1 MRKIQMRVIKRMKI
15 EESDIFNREKI
26 AETMCKYIVETPA
39 DVISPVVLDGAW
51 GCGKTTHAK
60 RMRECFR
67 RAYSDRVKCIYW
79 NAAASDFASEP
90 LPMFAAALYD
100 SIAQENRDEFGKQA
114 FTLCYGALASV
125 AWSAFRQCIKN
136 KTGVD
141 IRQVMEEAEACAEHL
156 DTRSAIVHQ
165 FDDFLKTAGDEKI
178 RIDAAS
184 SIIQLAKAETQ
195 TLIVIIDELDRCRPD
210 FALKMI
216 ECIKH
221 LFDSA
226 ECKFVLVMNKMSMCS
241 AITHLYGLDGEE
253 SEIYLSKYIKTDF
266 QLPRNIISGP
276 LRHSE
281 LCTRHYFYELL
292 KKDGE
297 NSWQSNEL
305 LRHFGSYIIDKKGLQ
320 LREIEKLVNSM
331 RFIQSTIPER
341 HRHDYA
347 VGNDVVACL
356 VCFLAYLLCFEHGL
370 AMQILSKETNTFHI
384 IDALGGE
391 TGTAQYNIEK
401 KFPCIKYI
409 GFVLDYFFAKT
420 DNDKAMVLASLG
432 DFDYPEAIKAG
443 GEVIEVWL
451 SYATFMR

>member
-1 MRKIQMRVIKRMKI
+1 MRVIERMKI
-15 EESDIFNREKI
+15 EESDIFQREKI

-67 RAYSDRVKCIYW
+67 RVYRDRVKCIYW

-90 LPMFAAALYD
+90 LPMFVAALYD
-100 SIAQENRDEFGKQA
+100 YIPSEKRDEFGKQA
-114 FTLCYGALASV
+114 FTLCYGGVLSV
-125 AWSAFRQCIKN
+125 LRQFFANTLRFDFKEVIEDAK
-136 KTGVD
+136 
-141 IRQVMEEAEACAEHL
+141 ACAHSL
-156 DTRSAIVHQ
+156 DTRSMIEHQ
-165 FDDFLKTAGDEKI
+165 FEDFLKTAGNERM
-178 RIDAAS
+178 RIDAARA
-184 SIIQLAKAETQ
+184 IIQLAKAETQ

-253 SEIYLSKYIKTDF
+253 AEIYLSKYIKTDF

-281 LCTRHYFYELL
+281 LCSYHYFYELL
-292 KKDGE
+292 KKGGE
-297 NSWQSNEL
+297 RCWQSNEL
-305 LRHFGSYIIDKKGLQ
+305 LGQFVSYIIDKKGLQ

-341 HRHDYA
+341 YRHDYA
-347 VGNDVVACL
+347 AGNDVVACL

-370 AMQILSKETNTFHI
+370 AMQILSKETNAFHVI
-384 IDALGGE
+384 IAIGGE
-391 TGTAQYNIEK
+391 DGTAQYDIEK

-409 GFVLDYFFAKT
+409 SLVLDYFFAKT
-420 DNDKAMVLASLG
+420 SNDKAKILGSLG
-432 DFDYPEAIKAG
+432 DFDYPDAIKAG
-443 GEVIEVWL
+443 GEVIDVWL

>member
-1 MRKIQMRVIKRMKI
+1 MNV
-15 EESDIFNREKI
+15 EESDIFQRNKI
-26 AETMCKYIVETPA
+26 AEAMCKYIVETPA

-60 RMRECFR
+60 RMRNCFR
-67 RAYSDRVKCIYW
+67 KEYITRVKCIYW
-79 NAAASDFASEP
+79 NAATSDFASEP

-100 SIAQENRDEFGKQA
+100 SIPQESREEFGKQA
-114 FTLCYGALASV
+114 FTLCYGALV
-125 AWSAFRQCIKN
+125 GGAWSVFRQCLEN
-136 KTGVD
+136 KAGVD
-141 IRQVMEEAEACAEHL
+141 LKQVVEDAVAGVKHL
-156 DTRSAIVHQ
+156 DTRSTIVHQ
-165 FDDFLKTAGDEKI
+165 FDDFLKTAGNE
-178 RIDAAS
+178 RMRMEAAR
-184 SIIQLAKAETQ
+184 SIIQLAKGETQ

-253 SEIYLSKYIKTDF
+253 AEIYLSKYIKTDF

-281 LCTRHYFYELL
+281 LCSYHYFYELL
-292 KKDGE
+292 KKGGE
-297 NSWQSNEL
+297 RCWQSNEL
-305 LRHFGSYIIDKKGLQ
+305 LGQFVSYIIDKKGLQ
-320 LREIEKLVNSM
+320 LREIEKPVNSM

-341 HRHDYA
+341 YRHDYA
-347 VGNDVVACL
+347 AGNDVVACL

-370 AMQILSKETNTFHI
+370 AMQILSKETNAFHVI
-384 IDALGGE
+384 IAIGGE
-391 TGTAQYNIEK
+391 DGTAQHDIEK

-409 GFVLDYFFAKT
+409 SLVLDYFFAKT
-420 DNDKAMVLASLG
+420 SNDKAKILGSLG
-432 DFDYPEAIKAG
+432 DFDYPDAIKAG
-443 GEVIEVWL
+443 GEVIDVWL